1 MKPNRN
7 SSTEKRAIF
16 RHQRVRTMIATVAGI
31 ALLGSLGTVGL
42 AYGAQAPG
50 DSPSKHEPASPN
62 ACATP
67 SFSEATHYD
76 SDATNGAYS
85 MAVGDLNRD
94 NWLDLVVGTGTGS
107 AVKWLPGNGTGGFGP
122 ATDIVLG
129 NSPWEVVIADFNKDG
144 MLDVASVVT
153 MGKAD
158 KDVAVALGDGMG
170 GFGSPI
176 NSHAGENAT
185 SLAVADFNKDTKP
198 DLVVDEFGGVHVL
211 LGNGNGTFAAP
222 AFYGGAN
229 PYHVTTGDVN
239 NDGNPDVVAAN
250 GDGDDVSV
258 LLGNGDG
265 TLDKG
270 TIFDA
275 GENPL
280 YVAVGDLNG
289 DGNADL
295 VVPNSGSSNVSV
307 FLGDGDGNFSGA
319 TDYPTGSE
327 DDEGPRSAVIADF
340 NSDGKRDVAVAN
352 TASHTVAV
360 LLGDGAG
367 GLGAPTKF
375 PVAEGPRWIVAAD
388 FNRNGSLDL
397 ATVSRIDGTV
407 SVLLN
412 TCPAPNPPACNIQF
426 SDVPPGSTY
435 YPYVTCL
442 ACRNVLGG
450 YPDGTFKPGNDV
462 TRGQL
467 SKIVA
472 NAGGYNEPVSGQSF
486 PDVPPGSTFYEFVE
500 RMAKRGIIGGFP
512 DGTFKPGN
520 NATRGQISKIVSNA
534 KGYNEEVSGQTFPD
548 VPPGSTYYEFIERMV
563 SRGIIG
569 GFPDGT
575 FKPGNNATRGQ
586 VSKIVANAFFPDCQ
600 AAQDP
605 QASAG
610 K

>member
-1 MKPNRN
+1 MKRDSNLGLA
-7 SSTEKRAIF
+7 KRMTLQPQPIKTVVA
-16 RHQRVRTMIATVAGI
+16 AVAGI
-31 ALLGSLGTVGL
+31 ALLCSLGTAGL
-42 AYGAQAPG
+42 AHGEQAPG
-50 DSPSKHEPASPN
+50 GLPSKHGPASPN

-67 SFSEATHYD
+67 GFAQATHYD
-76 SDATNGAYS
+76 AVEGAYS
-85 MAVGDLNRD
+85 VAVGDLNRD
-94 NWLDLVVGTGTGS
+94 NRLDLVVGTGTGT
-107 AVKWLPGNGTGGFGP
+107 AVKWLAGDGTGGFGS

-129 NSPWEVVIADFNKDG
+129 DSPREVVLADFNKDAI
-144 MLDVASVVT
+144 LDVASAVT
-153 MGKAD
+153 VNGDGKNL
-158 KDVAVALGDGMG
+158 AVALGDGMG
-170 GFGSPI
+170 GFGLPI
-176 NSHAGENAT
+176 YTPVGENAT
-185 SLAVADFNKDTKP
+185 SLAVADFNKDTNP
-198 DLVVDEFGGVHVL
+198 DVVVDEFLGVNVL
-211 LGNGNGTFAAP
+211 LGNGNGTFGGP
-222 AFYGGAN
+222 VFYGGAN
-229 PYHVTTGDVN
+229 PYFVTTGDVN

-265 TLDKG
+265 TLAEG
-270 TIFDA
+270 AIFDA

-280 YVAVGDLNG
+280 HAAVGDLNG

-295 VVPNSGSSNVSV
+295 VAPNSGSSNVSV
-307 FLGDGDGNFSGA
+307 FLGDGEGNFSAA
-319 TDYPTGSE
+319 TDYATGSE
-327 DDEGPRSAVIADF
+327 ADEGPRAAVIADF
-340 NSDGKRDVAVAN
+340 NSDAKPDIAIAN
-352 TASHTVAV
+352 TETNTVAV

-367 GLGAPTKF
+367 GFGDPTKF
-375 PVAEGPRWIVAAD
+375 AVGEGPRWLVAGD
-388 FNRNGSLDL
+388 FNRNGSLDI
-397 ATVSRIDGTV
+397 ATANWTGNSV

-412 TCPAPNPPACNIQF
+412 TCPAPTPPACNIQF

-472 NAGGYNEPVSGQSF
+472 NAGGYTEPVSGQSF

-534 KGYNEEVSGQTFPD
+534 KGYNEAVSGQTFPD
-548 VPPGSTYYEFIERMV
+548 VPPGSTYYEYIERMA

-586 VSKIVANAFFPDCQ
+586 VSKIVANSFFPDCETQ
-600 AAQDP
+600 AKP
-605 QASAG
+605 
-610 K
+610 